1 MCDPERRLRES
12 VDPNDP
18 DWRPLRAADMAGVQA
33 ISELIHPALPE
44 RLEVL
49 DEKRRLSPGTCL
61 GYGGEEIQGYGIAHP
76 WLFGRIPALDGF
88 LEGLPPE
95 PDCLFVHDV
104 ALLPHARGQGATARY
119 IRLLGGL
126 AHAAGLQGLACVAV
140 YGAERLWSQFGFEV
154 VADRDL
160 VAKLR
165 PYGGALYMIRRFQ
178 RQASMMLD

>member
-1 MCDPERRLRES
+1 MRDPEKRPLES
-12 VDPNDP
+12 ACPDGR
-18 DWRPLRAADMAGVQA
+18 DWRPLRAADMGRVQA

-61 GYGGEEIQGYGIAHP
+61 GYGGEEIRGYGIAHP

-104 ALLPHARGQGATARY
+104 ALLPHARGRGAAARY
-119 IRLLGGL
+119 IRLLSGL
-126 AHAAGLQGLACVAV
+126 AHTAGLQGLACVAV
-140 YGAERLWSQFGFEV
+140 YGAERLWSQLGFEV
-154 VADRDL
+154 VADRDIE
-160 VAKLR
+160 AKLR
-165 PYGGALYMIRRFQ
+165 PYGGALYMIRRF
-178 RQASMMLD
+178 RGQASMMLD